1 MRHRQLTISG
11 MAMAVLA
18 LLSGCANHLED
29 ITKEIPEN
37 TRQVLDRQYVLNAEE
52 NSPNS
57 STFKVTLEQI
67 ENIRVT
73 TYQVRKISA
82 VYTPYEGWR
91 ESYEFPAGL
100 GLFPVAVFSNVISVF
115 TFGVFPF
122 SWSSEL
128 TKYAFDGM
136 NPFMNFETHSRTQ
149 EIPLNVER
157 TQIDSYTESK
167 RNPLKDEILVIRAGD
182 DVWRVKTNQSGEADI
197 VLISADPGS
206 YQRINSRYLDIYL
219 ERDNKRYKRV
229 PISRRFLSR
238 LTQANETILRYRATP
253 SAKGL
258 AECVQKLESL
268 SFEDIA
274 LQLEDREL
282 KAHPDFRQEFEQA
295 FE

>member
-1 MRHRQLTISG
+1 MKLRHLITSG
-11 MAMAVLA
+11 MATAVL
-18 LLSGCANHLED
+18 LFFSGCANHLED

-37 TRQVLDRQYVLNAEE
+37 MREVVERQYILTPEE
-52 NSPNS
+52 DTPKS
-57 STFKVTLEQI
+57 STFKVTLEQV

-73 TYQVRKISA
+73 TYQVRKVSA

-91 ESYEFPAGL
+91 ESYEFLAGL
-100 GLFPVAVFSNVISVF
+100 GLFPVAVFSNVFSVF
-115 TFGVFPF
+115 TFGIFPF
-122 SWSSEL
+122 SWSNEL

-167 RNPLKDEILVIRAGD
+167 RTPLKDEMLVIRAGD
-182 DVWRVKTNQSGEADI
+182 DVWRVKTNQRGEANI
-197 VLISADPGS
+197 VLLSADPENA
-206 YQRINSRYLDIYL
+206 QRIDSRYLDIYL
-219 ERDNKRYKRV
+219 ERDNQKYKTI

-238 LTQANETILRYRATP
+238 LTQANETILRYRAAP
-253 SAKGL
+253 NAGGL
-258 AECVQKLESL
+258 AECVKKLESL

-274 LQLEDREL
+274 LQLEEREL
-282 KAHPDFRQEFEQA
+282 KAHPDFRREFEQA

>member
-1 MRHRQLTISG
+1 MKFRLLTASG
-11 MAMAVLA
+11 TATAI
-18 LLSGCANHLED
+18 LLFFAGCANHLED

-37 TRQVLDRQYVLNAEE
+37 TRQVVSRQYILTTAKNT
-52 NSPNS
+52 PDS

-73 TYQVRKISA
+73 TYQVRKVSTIC
-82 VYTPYEGWR
+82 TPYEGWR
-91 ESYEFPAGL
+91 ESYEFLAGL
-100 GLFPVAVFSNVISVF
+100 GLFPIAVFSNVFSVF
-115 TFGVFPF
+115 TFGIFPF

-136 NPFMNFETHSRTQ
+136 NPFMNFESSSRTQ

-167 RNPLKDEILVIRAGD
+167 RTPLKNEMLVIRAGD
-182 DVWRVKTNQSGEADI
+182 DVWRVKTNQRGEADI
-197 VLISADPGS
+197 VLLSADPETS
-206 YQRINSRYLDIYL
+206 QRIDSRYLDIYL
-219 ERDNKRYKRV
+219 EKDNKKYKTV

-238 LTQANETILRYRATP
+238 LTQANETILRYRAAP

-258 AECVQKLESL
+258 AECVKKLESL
-268 SFEDIA
+268 SFEDVA
-274 LQLEDREL
+274 LQLEEREL
-282 KAHPDFRQEFEQA
+282 KAHPDFRREFEQA